1 MRPPWPPPRRR
12 STRQGPPCW
21 SAPAAWRSHER
32 ASSPLLLRGLLLRGG
47 RGLRRLNA
55 LRLLGRLDDLRRRG
69 LLGRF
74 GLARDLGLLGPG
86 LLLDLFDVD
95 LFLYDFLF
103 LEGLLALRRLLL
115 RGLVL
120 RDLGRG
126 RLLGLARLLG
136 LRLLLGRFLLALG
149 ERRLGALDQRREGAL
164 VGVRVG
170 QRGDVVVGQRDQHRD
185 RVRAEAG
192 QRLVLGQSAVAG
204 PRQRGV
210 RAAATRRQDGGAAPV
225 GLLGAL
231 DLDVLLDLAELGLG
245 LDV

>member
-47 RGLRRLNA
+47 RGLRRLNT

-74 GLARDLGLLGPG
+74 GLARDLGLLGDGLLGPG
-86 LLLDLFDVD
+86 LLLLDLFDVD

-126 RLLGLARLLG
+126 RLLGLGRLLG
-136 LRLLLGRFLLALG
+136 RLLLALG
-149 ERRLGALDQRREGAL
+149 ERRLGALDQRRE
-164 VGVRVG
+164 
-170 QRGDVVVGQRDQHRD
+170 
-185 RVRAEAG
+185 
-192 QRLVLGQSAVAG
+192 
-204 PRQRGV
+204 
-210 RAAATRRQDGGAAPV
+210 
-225 GLLGAL
+225 
-231 DLDVLLDLAELGLG
+231 
-245 LDV
+245 